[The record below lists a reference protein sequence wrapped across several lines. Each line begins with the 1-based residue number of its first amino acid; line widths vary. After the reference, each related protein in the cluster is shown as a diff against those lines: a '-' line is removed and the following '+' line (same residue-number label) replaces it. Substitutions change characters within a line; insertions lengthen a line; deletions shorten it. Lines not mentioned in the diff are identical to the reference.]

1 MKKQQFL
8 KLTPIVLG
16 LCWAWSGAGQ
26 ADNSLGPNPYQAGFG
41 FDLPQE
47 ASWGG
52 WQRGSA
58 GSLHAEWDI
67 FKDNSHGKPDDRT
80 AAPDLGKSG
89 FTSAWLGWNA
99 GTFISSTQ
107 NLYSFSV
114 PEIIQINLA
123 GSPAAGPIRLA
134 LQVESQGDGSLNPK
148 YLRVNGLGPA
158 VVSQTFKGIYPS
170 SMGPSEL
177 IHQLAI
183 WNFPQAPAN
192 YVIDFTAPQHTT
204 IRQVAV
210 DIGPSQGGGVVRP
223 PQPVVLEKT
232 RFFINLPAEDLGAD
246 LTSSLFAQKR
256 QFFPQVWP
264 SRQLGYTQTIAK
276 VGEDRRVRQRLSGS
290 IRALF
295 HDTAGD
301 NTPSNRVMIDIYHR
315 DEIGDIK
322 IAECELKPT
331 QFKRWANVLIDGR
344 EQRLGT
350 AVYKLDVE
358 SQTFE
363 KQTAKNKLTKRV
375 GQCDLDLLQDG
386 IQPGVPVVQ
395 DGDYTVIRRAA
406 R

>member
-1 MKKQQFL
+1 MKRQQSL
-8 KLTPIVLG
+8 KLTPAALG
-16 LCWAWSGAGQ
+16 LLWAWSGAGL

-47 ASWGG
+47 ATWGG
-52 WQRGSA
+52 WQRGAA
-58 GSLHAEWDI
+58 GSLYAEWDI

-80 AAPDLGKSG
+80 AAPDLGRSG

-123 GSPAAGPIRLA
+123 GTPAAGPIRLA
-134 LQVESQGDGSLNPK
+134 LQVESQGDGSLDPK

-158 VVSQTFKGIYPS
+158 IVSQTFKGVYPS

-210 DIGPSQGGGVVRP
+210 DIGPSQGGGIVQP
-223 PQPVVLEKT
+223 PPRPVVLEKT

-246 LTSSLFAQKR
+246 LTASLFAQKR
-256 QFFPQVWP
+256 QYFPQVWP
-264 SRQLGYTQTIAK
+264 SRQLGFRQTVAK
-276 VGEDRRVRQRLSGS
+276 VGQDKQIRQSLSGS
-290 IRALF
+290 IKALY
-295 HDTAGD
+295 HNNVPDAPG
-301 NTPSNRVMIDIYHR
+301 NRLMIDLYHR
-315 DEIGDIK
+315 DEVGDIK
-322 IAECELKPT
+322 MAECELKPT
-331 QFKRWANVLIDGR
+331 QLRRWAKVLVDGR
-344 EQRLGT
+344 EQLLGT
-350 AVYKLDVE
+350 AVYKLNVE
-358 SQTFE
+358 SVSFEQQTS
-363 KQTAKNKLTKRV
+363 KNKLTKRV
-375 GQCDLDLLQDG
+375 GQCDTDLAQEG

-395 DGDYTVIRRAA
+395 DGDYTVIRRGNP
-406 R
+406 